1 MMIDIRMGTKH
12 GSPALRRFAEHSLTH
27 KLGAR
32 AERIGS
38 AKIRLHDVNGPR
50 GGVDKICHVRLQM
63 PGGGEISASGES
75 AGWYEAVTIAVMNV
89 RATLDRHLDRTRTR
103 NARGRHETR
112 FMNVIEEESGRIPA

>member
-1 MMIDIRMGTKH
+1 MTIDIRMGTKH
-12 GSPALRRFAEHSLTH
+12 GSIALRRFAEHSLNH

-32 AERIGS
+32 AERIGR
-38 AKIRLHDVNGPR
+38 AKIRLRDVNGPR
-50 GGVDKICHVRLQM
+50 GGVDKVCHVRLLM
-63 PGGGEISASGES
+63 PDGGEISASGES
-75 AGWYEAVTIAVMNV
+75 TGWYEAVTIAVMNV